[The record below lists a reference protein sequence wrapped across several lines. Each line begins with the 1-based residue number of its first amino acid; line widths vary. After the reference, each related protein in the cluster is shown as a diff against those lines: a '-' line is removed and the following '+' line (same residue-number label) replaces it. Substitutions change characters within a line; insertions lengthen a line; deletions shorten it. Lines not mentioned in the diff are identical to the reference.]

1 MDEEM
6 TVTIDSE
13 DYDHRPEGDSLKVG
27 RRMGGDTAWLD
38 DVELGS
44 LPADARIALERG
56 NTSDTALL
64 LALRGV
70 VAAEVGRGG

>member
-13 DYDHRPEGDSLKVG
+13 DYVLRPEGDSLKVG

-56 NTSDTALL
+56 NTSDTALQ

-70 VAAEVGRGG
+70 VAAEVRRGG

>member
-6 TVTIDSE
+6 TVTIDTE
-13 DYDHRPEGDSLKVG
+13 DYVIRPDGDSLKVG

-38 DVELGS
+38 DVELSS
-44 LPADARIALERG
+44 LPADARIALDRG
-56 NTSDTALL
+56 NTSDAALL

-70 VAAEVGRGG
+70 VAAEVRRGG

>member
-13 DYDHRPEGDSLKVG
+13 DYVLRPEGDSLKVG
-27 RRMGGDTAWLD
+27 RRMGGDTTWLD
-38 DVELGS
+38 DVDLAS

-64 LALRGV
+64 LTLRGV
-70 VAAEVGRGG
+70 VAAEAQRGG

>member
-13 DYDHRPEGDSLKVG
+13 DYVLRPEGDSLKVG
-27 RRMGGDTAWLD
+27 RRMGGDTTWLD
-38 DVELGS
+38 DVELAS
-44 LPADARIALERG
+44 LPADARIALEHG
-56 NTSDTALL
+56 NTSDAALV

-70 VAAEVGRGG
+70 VAAEVRRGG

>member
-13 DYDHRPEGDSLKVG
+13 DYVLRPEGDSLKVG
-27 RRMGGDTAWLD
+27 RRMGGDTTWLD
-38 DVELGS
+38 DVDLAS

-70 VAAEVGRGG
+70 VAAEAQRGG